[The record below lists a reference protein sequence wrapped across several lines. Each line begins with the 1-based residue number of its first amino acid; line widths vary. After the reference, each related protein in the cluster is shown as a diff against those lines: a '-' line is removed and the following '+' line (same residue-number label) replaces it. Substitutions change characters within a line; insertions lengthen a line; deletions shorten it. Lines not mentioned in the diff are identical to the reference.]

1 MATPRQKQRNERML
15 HAALDE
21 FSRQGYHQASVDTI
35 ARKAK
40 VSKATI
46 YSHFGTKESLF
57 LAVFDLVLRTTLRP
71 PAIDLNVMSLED
83 GVRQGVRQLFTQV
96 ADTPEARFF
105 FQCMTS
111 DAGLLDEEL
120 RNHLANRFIAASLGE
135 MKELEKAQKAGLVS
149 PHLHIELIHHAL
161 IGMVLQAFR
170 FWWSHENV
178 IPADILA
185 NQLSE
190 FFLFGLAGP
199 HPSPVLSQPTSHK
212 GPRSKAHTRRGKH
225 P

>member
-21 FSRQGYHQASVDTI
+21 FSRQGYHQASVDMI

-46 YSHFGTKESLF
+46 YSHFGTKEALF

-71 PAIDLNVMSLED
+71 PAIDLSVMSLED
-83 GVRQGVRQLFTQV
+83 GVRKGIRQLFTQV

-120 RNHLANRFIAASLGE
+120 RNHLANKFIAASLGE
-135 MKELEKAQKAGLVS
+135 MKELEKAQKAGLIA

-170 FWWSHENV
+170 FWWSRENV
-178 IPADILA
+178 IPAETLA
-185 NQLSE
+185 DQLSD
-190 FFLFGLAGP
+190 FFLFGLAGQ
-199 HPSPVLSQPTSHK
+199 HPSPTPSKQSSHE
-212 GPRSKAHTRRGKH
+212 RSTSKAQSRRGKH

>member
-46 YSHFGTKESLF
+46 YSHFGTKEALF
-57 LAVFDLVLRTTLRP
+57 LAVFDLVLHTTLRP

-149 PHLHIELIHHAL
+149 PHLNIELIHHAL

-170 FWWSHENV
+170 FWWSREKV
-178 IPADILA
+178 LSADILA
-185 NQLSE
+185 DQLSE

-199 HPSPVLSQPTSHK
+199 RPSPAP
-212 GPRSKAHTRRGKH
+212 SKAAPKIYSRTNTKNRRGKH